1 MGVYVNFDGWGD
13 IHGSRHKLNQGFDY
27 CWGFDDFFRLAVV
40 AKLLEKGYAEKIMF
54 GHDKYNKLGGFYG
67 GAYGYTRFPT
77 FAIPA
82 LREMGYEKEAQLI
95 TVANFLNQTA
105 TPQNKVSTI
114 LCDRK
119 KIGVLI

>member
-1 MGVYVNFDGWGD
+1 
-13 IHGSRHKLNQGFDY
+13 
-27 CWGFDDFFRLAVV
+27 
-40 AKLLEKGYAEKIMF
+40 MF

-82 LREMGYEKEAQLI
+82 LREMGYEKKPSSSPL
-95 TVANFLNQTA
+95 QTRQDSSA
-105 TPQNKVSTI
+105 IPEPNSNPSNKVSTI

-119 KIGVLI
+119 S